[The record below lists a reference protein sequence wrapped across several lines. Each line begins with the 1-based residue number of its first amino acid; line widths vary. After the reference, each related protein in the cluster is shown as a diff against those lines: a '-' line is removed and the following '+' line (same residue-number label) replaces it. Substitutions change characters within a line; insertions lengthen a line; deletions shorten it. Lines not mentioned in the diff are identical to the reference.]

1 MAGISITIIS
11 DTRRNLLHRHQHNTK
26 HTHTEIIQFSC
37 LLSVKN
43 KNDSPTGLRREL
55 DVADFDEDVG
65 VTAVGVKTDGDL
77 AGGGWIYPMFGF
89 LL

>member
-1 MAGISITIIS
+1 M
-11 DTRRNLLHRHQHNTK
+11 
-26 HTHTEIIQFSC
+26 C
-37 LLSVKN
+37 LLDCRVLTADRFLPAEPGGE
-43 KNDSPTGLRREL
+43 DSGLGMSTGLRREL

-89 LL
+89 LPLPEGVVCVYGGL